1 MLEIEGEGVGF
12 FTKKYRRGNKKIYCA
27 KNPTLF
33 LSIVFIL
40 TAYFSSKSHKIETIS
55 ISHVTYRD
63 YRD

>member
-1 MLEIEGEGVGF
+1 MLEIEGERVEF
-12 FTKKYRRGNKKIYCA
+12 FTKKYRRGYKKIYCV

-40 TAYFSSKSHKIETIS
+40 SASSSSKSHEIETIS